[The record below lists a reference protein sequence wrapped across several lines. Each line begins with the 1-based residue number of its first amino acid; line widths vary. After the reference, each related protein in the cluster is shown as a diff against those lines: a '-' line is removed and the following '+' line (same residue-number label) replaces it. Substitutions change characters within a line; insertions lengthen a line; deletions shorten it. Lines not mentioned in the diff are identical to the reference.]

1 MPAIVV
7 RNISAKTHRA
17 LRVRARQ
24 HGRSTEAEIR
34 AILDGVVRPRLK
46 LGSALAALVKPF
58 GGLELEIKRD
68 KKPAKPA
75 NPDRS
80 VLTWLDAQ
88 SVESLYLATVSLS
101 ELLLGIAGLRP
112 ANAAVH
118 SPVPSTNRSSRCSP
132 SGSCPSISLGQKPT
146 RRLLYAHAGMVIRS
160 LLRTPRLRPLPHPV
174 VLS

>member
-46 LGSALAALVKPF
+46 LGSALAALAALVKPF

-75 NPDRS
+75 N
-80 VLTWLDAQ
+80 
-88 SVESLYLATVSLS
+88 LA
-101 ELLLGIAGLRP
+101 
-112 ANAAVH
+112 
-118 SPVPSTNRSSRCSP
+118 
-132 SGSCPSISLGQKPT
+132 
-146 RRLLYAHAGMVIRS
+146 
-160 LLRTPRLRPLPHPV
+160 
-174 VLS
+174 